1 VRAISD
7 RFKAALSVSHQRVTR
22 ITCTVPGGSPV
33 AIGASAKLPNGRRG
47 PGWTSGKVS
56 SSSST
61 GVRYQAS
68 LSISPAPGQDTYA
81 MVSTPGAIFR
91 IDHGIDF
98 GAGNVELVN
107 CGVYEAA
114 RGSVRIAGGDV
125 SMSLVDLWQR
135 IDRCRFLAP
144 FAPPSGTRASLIATA
159 VANAVP
165 GVGIYATNDGGQYV
179 EGDNVW
185 DRDRP
190 QFIND
195 MAKDG
200 SLDVGF
206 DAAGE
211 FRIRK
216 QPVLDPATSVWTFR
230 TGAAANLTTAE
241 RERPFNRHYNT
252 VIVEPMDASQA
263 WDQQVVQISDLAHPL
278 HPSKVGVVPFFYKSA
293 TANDNAEALQVAVT
307 TLQQVAGSTET
318 VNLDALSNPALEVG
332 DVVTIAHPAT
342 DTDPGFG
349 AVHILDSWSMDLDGG
364 AMSLATRS
372 SALPDLQEN

>member
-1 VRAISD
+1 
-7 RFKAALSVSHQRVTR
+7 
-22 ITCTVPGGSPV
+22 
-33 AIGASAKLPNGRRG
+33 
-47 PGWTSGKVS
+47 VS

-61 GVRYQAS
+61 GVRYQAPN
-68 LSISPAPGQDTYA
+68 LSIAPIAGQDTYA

-91 IDHGIDF
+91 VTHGINY
-98 GAGNVELVN
+98 GAGDVELIEL
-107 CGVYEAA
+107 GVYEVA
-114 RGSVRIAGGDV
+114 RGSVRIAGGDI
-125 SMSLVDLWQR
+125 SLSLVDLWQR

-144 FAPPSGTRASLIATA
+144 YAPPSGTRASLIATA
-159 VANAVP
+159 VNNAVP
-165 GVGIYATNDGGQYV
+165 GFGIYATNDGGAYV

-185 DRDRP
+185 DRERP

-216 QPVLDPATSVWTFR
+216 QPVLDPAASVWTFR
-230 TGAAANLTTAE
+230 TGPAANLNTAD
-241 RERPFNRHYNT
+241 RERPFNRDFNT

-263 WDQQVVQISDLAHPL
+263 WDQQVVQISDPTHPL
-278 HPSKVGVVPFFYKSA
+278 HPSKVGVVPFWYKSA

-349 AVHILDSWSMDLDGG
+349 AVHIIDSWSMDLATG

-372 SALPDLQEN
+372 SALPALEEN